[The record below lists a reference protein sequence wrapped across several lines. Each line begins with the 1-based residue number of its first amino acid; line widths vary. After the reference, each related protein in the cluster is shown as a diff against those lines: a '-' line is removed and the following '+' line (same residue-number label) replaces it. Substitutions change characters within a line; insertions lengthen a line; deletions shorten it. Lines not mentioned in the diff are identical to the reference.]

1 MSQWNATTIRKM
13 GISEVVRN
21 TLTAVYVVYARA
33 VAVHKTLQKQTS
45 RSPRRGIYLQLDD
58 A

>member
-1 MSQWNATTIRKM
+1 MSQWNATTIRGM
-13 GISEVVRN
+13 GISQVVRN

-33 VAVHKTLQKQTS
+33 VAVQETLQKQTS
-45 RSPRRGIYLQLDD
+45 RSPRRGICLQLDE